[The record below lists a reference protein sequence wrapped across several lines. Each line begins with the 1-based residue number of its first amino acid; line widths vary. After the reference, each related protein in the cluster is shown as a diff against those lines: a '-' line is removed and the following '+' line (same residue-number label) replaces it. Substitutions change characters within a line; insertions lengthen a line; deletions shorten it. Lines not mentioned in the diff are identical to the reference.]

1 MGAQPGRKGRKVGR
15 NARWGGMTQATTSY
29 RQRRNL
35 GVPKG
40 GNGGRWRS
48 GSVKAGRASAP
59 TSMGNHSG
67 PTVSTTSASQ
77 RSSGRCREHSLECRS

>member
-48 GSVKAGRASAP
+48 GSVKALPS
-59 TSMGNHSG
+59 
-67 PTVSTTSASQ
+67 
-77 RSSGRCREHSLECRS
+77 